1 VQKRLA
7 EVGQEMPTA
16 EQMTPQG
23 FGAFHKAEM
32 DRWTPIIKAANIK
45 PEG

>member
-1 VQKRLA
+1 
-7 EVGQEMPTA
+7 
-16 EQMTPQG
+16 MTPEG

-32 DRWTPIIKAANIK
+32 DKWTPIIKAANIK